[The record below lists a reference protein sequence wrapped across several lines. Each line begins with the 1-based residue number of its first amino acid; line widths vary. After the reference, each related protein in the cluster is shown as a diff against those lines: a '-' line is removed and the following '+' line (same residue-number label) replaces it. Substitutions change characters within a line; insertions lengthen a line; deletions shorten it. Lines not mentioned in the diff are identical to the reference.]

1 MISLLLNHL
10 NEHLERYEPFRELED
25 RLSDGDFPV
34 HVEGVQGGFLSLLLE
49 SLRRRSAEPSLLVV
63 PTDQEAREIVEDLTL
78 FSAGEPSAAGPWACL
93 FPWFGTLPYSDARP
107 LPSILGERV
116 RTLGRMLEGGPL
128 LVVTSLRGLLHPLPA
143 PEALRGRS
151 IVLSAGDSLDTAGLA
166 DRLQALG
173 YLRVPRVGLKGE
185 FAVRGEV
192 VDVFPFGE
200 GEATRLVLD
209 FDRIAE
215 IRRFDPLTQAS
226 TIARQGMSIPPVRE
240 VLFDEEELARLRA
253 GLGSGPLASCE
264 PEAALA
270 LLETL
275 RLDPEAPGSEYL
287 YPLAGAPRVSL
298 LDYLADASSRLFLL
312 DPERLEAGAQS
323 LRKEYLEL
331 YRKARSRP
339 GCLPAPRQ
347 ILLDFNTVVGGF
359 PRTVRFH
366 ALKGGPGG
374 DGRIRLACD
383 PPRSF
388 FGNLSFFREELE
400 NLLSVGYR
408 IFIFAEYAHQ
418 AERLQALFRDLDVSI
433 LPEGISRGFSIPAL
447 KLLVVQENEIFGRKR
462 RIPRSIA
469 TARSEAI
476 DTFVDLTPGDYVVH
490 LNHGI
495 GLFNGI
501 DRMRAAGQER
511 DYIHL
516 EYEGGEKVFLPI
528 EQVNLIQRYVGQE
541 GKHPRLDTLG
551 GKGWQ
556 SKKERVRRSVEDM
569 ARRLVALYSTRNTIT
584 GFAFPPDTDWQS
596 EFEARFPYQE
606 TADQLKAI
614 DEVKLDMESTRP
626 MDRLVCG
633 DVGYGKTEV
642 ALRAAFK
649 AVMGGR
655 QVAYLAPTTILAE
668 QHFETFEERFRG
680 FPVTIEMLSR
690 FRTQG
695 DQRRVLERLAEGQVD
710 IVIGTHRLL
719 QKDVHFKNLGLM
731 VVDEEQRFGV
741 RDKERLKELKT
752 SVDCLILTATPIP
765 RTLHM
770 ALMKIRDMSIIN
782 TPPQNRYPIETF
794 IQEFDEETIARAVR
808 QELERGGQ
816 VYYLHNRVQTIPRI
830 EAFLTRLLPDVLVAT
845 AHGQMHGDELEDV
858 MHRFIHGGTQVLLST
873 TIIENG
879 LDIPNVNTIIIDRA
893 DMFGISQLYQLRGR
907 VGRSDQPAYAYLFY
921 PQARVISEL
930 AMKRLR
936 IISDFTELGSGF
948 KIAMKD
954 LEIRGAGNLLGRE
967 QHGDILSVGLDL
979 YLKLLEEAIQELE
992 VAEGGEKREEPP
1004 EVYLELDYSGYIP
1017 DGYIAEAMD
1026 KMEVYKQIASI
1037 GSEEELDAVQR
1048 RLEDR
1053 FGPMPE
1059 EVSSLFALAEIRILC
1074 RRLFVTSLKER
1085 GGEVIAEFS
1094 KVAQL
1099 SVDRVLTLIRDSGGT
1114 VRLDSKRPNCLILR
1128 TGEIDLRHKSEFI
1141 SERLSR
1147 LE

>member
-1 MISLLLNHL
+1 MISLLINHL
-10 NEHLERYEPFRELED
+10 DERLRQYAPYRELAD
-25 RLSDGDFPV
+25 RLARGAFPV
-34 HVEGVQGGFLSLLLE
+34 EVEGVQGGFLSFLLE
-49 SLRRRSAEPSLLVV
+49 RLERSADSPSLLV
-63 PTDQEAREIVEDLTL
+63 TATEQEAREIAEDLSL
-78 FSAGEPSAAGPWACL
+78 LDGFQSCL
-93 FPWFGTLPYSDARP
+93 FPWLGTLPYGEARP
-107 LPSILGERV
+107 LPAILAERV
-116 RTLGRMLEGGPL
+116 RTLVRLLEGGPL
-128 LVVTSLRGLLHPLPA
+128 LVVASLRALLHPLPP
-143 PEALRGRS
+143 PEALRRRLLP
-151 IVLSAGDSLDTAGLA
+151 LSSGDRLDTAALSHS
-166 DRLQALG
+166 LQALG

-192 VDVFPFGE
+192 VDIYPFDDD
-200 GEATRLVLD
+200 EAVRLVLD
-209 FDRIAE
+209 FDRLAE
-215 IRRFDPLTQAS
+215 IRCFNPVTQAS
-226 TIARQGMSIPPVRE
+226 TATRGQVRVPALRE
-240 VLFDEEELARLRA
+240 VLFDQEELERLGAALR
-253 GLGSGPLASCE
+253 SGPRGSCD
-264 PEAALA
+264 PAAVDG

-287 YPLAGAPRVSL
+287 YPLACAPAVPL
-298 LDYLADASSRLFLL
+298 LGYLGERSRLFLL
-312 DPERLEAGAQS
+312 DPERLTAGAET

-331 YRKARSRP
+331 YRKARSAPR
-339 GCLPAPRQ
+339 CLPAPRQ
-347 ILLDFNTVVGGF
+347 ILLDFTDLVQGF
-359 PRTVRFH
+359 PRTVRFQ
-366 ALKGGPGG
+366 ALKSGAGGN
-374 DGRIRLACD
+374 GRTRLACD

-388 FGNLSFFREELE
+388 FGNLSYFREELE
-400 NLLSVGYR
+400 TLLGVGYR
-408 IFIFAEYAHQ
+408 IFVFAEYAHQ
-418 AERLQALFRDLDVSI
+418 AERLRALLKDLDVAV
-433 LPEGISRGFSIPAL
+433 LPQGISRGFGIPAF

-469 TARSEAI
+469 TAKSEAI
-476 DTFVDLTPGDYVVH
+476 DTFVDLSPGDYVVH
-490 LNHGI
+490 MQHGI

-516 EYEGGEKVFLPI
+516 EYEGGERVFLPI

-541 GKHPRLDTLG
+541 GRRPKLDRLG

-569 ARRLVALYSTRNTIT
+569 ARRLVALYSARNTVK
-584 GFAFPPDTDWQS
+584 GFAFAPDTDWQS

-614 DEVKLDMESTRP
+614 EEVKLDMESPRP

-668 QHFETFEERFRG
+668 QHFETFCERFEG
-680 FPVTIEMLSR
+680 FPVAIEMLSR
-690 FRTQG
+690 FRKHG
-695 DQRRVLERLAEGQVD
+695 DQRRVLKGLGEGQVD

-719 QKDVHFKNLGLM
+719 QKDVHFKNLGL
-731 VVDEEQRFGV
+731 VIVDEEQRFGV

-752 SVDCLILTATPIP
+752 SVDCLTLTATPIP

-770 ALMKIRDMSIIN
+770 ALMKIRNMSIIN

-794 IQEFDEETIARAVR
+794 IQEFDEEVVTRAVR
-808 QELERGGQ
+808 RELERGGQ
-816 VYYLHNRVQTIPRI
+816 VYYLHNRVQSI
-830 EAFLTRLLPDVLVAT
+830 ERVEGFLARLMPEVRVAS
-845 AHGQMHGDELEDV
+845 AHGQMREEELEEV
-858 MHRFIHGGTQVLLST
+858 MHRFVHGDTQVLLST

-907 VGRSDQPAYAYLFY
+907 VGRSDQPAFAYLFY
-921 PQARVISEL
+921 PERRAISEL

-967 QHGDILSVGLDL
+967 QHGDILAVGLDL
-979 YLKLLEEAIQELE
+979 YLRLLEEAIEELAL
-992 VAEGGEKREEPP
+992 AEGGEKPEEPP
-1004 EVYLELDYSGYIP
+1004 EVYLELEYSGYIP
-1017 DGYIAEAMD
+1017 DRYVAEAMD
-1026 KMEVYKQIASI
+1026 KMEVYKRIASI
-1037 GSEEELDAVQR
+1037 GSEEELDDAQR

-1059 EVSSLFALAEIRILC
+1059 EVLSLFALAEIRILC
-1074 RRLFVTSLKER
+1074 RRLFITSLKER
-1085 GGEVIAEFS
+1085 GGEVTAEFS
-1094 KVAQL
+1094 KVAHL

-1114 VRLDSKRPNCLILR
+1114 VRLDAKRPHCLILR
-1128 TGEIDLRHKSEFI
+1128 TGAVDLKHKSEFI

-1147 LE
+1147 LL